1 MHRLPK
7 FQKECGNG
15 TGAPK
20 NVMMSLKSS
29 VRLRTSDPGTLPG
42 ACSRF
47 SIQLDQFAIEFRTP
61 MAETSEAS
69 TLYPG
74 LTTPEGGLELF
85 DGREPRVKRYTTWF
99 SCRRGSLSLAIH
111 TQDGHATLEP
121 AAPATNLA
129 TAREHTQDGHATLE
143 PAAPA
148 SADQELCAPG
158 ITLPA
163 SALIDHSR
171 SCSRRHSCAGRHP

>member
-7 FQKECGNG
+7 FQKEYGNG

-85 DGREPRVKRYTTWF
+85 DGREPRVKRYTTRF
-99 SCRRGSLSLAIH
+99 SCRRGSLSLAI
-111 TQDGHATLEP
+111 
-121 AAPATNLA
+121 
-129 TAREHTQDGHATLE
+129 HTQDGHATLE